1 MKILDFLLVSKL
13 ILFEI
18 TFMYIKN
25 KIYYI
30 ITNIFVFL
38 FYSISSNIYLIF
50 IIFIC
55 YNNNIIKKNM

>member
-30 ITNIFVFL
+30 ITNIFIFL